1 MARVRLLVTDPA
13 TRYTLQALLERDG
26 HSITQEG
33 ADVII
38 VGDLGQAFPAAAEAP
53 TLVLATATQLPNA
66 AAALREG
73 IYGYVLL
80 PLEPGE
86 VEIRVRQA
94 AQGSD
99 APGERPLMT
108 LEEAELEII
117 RDTVR
122 RCGNNRAKAARVL
135 GIGRNTLWRK
145 LKKSG
150 EGEET
155 PGDAS

>member
-26 HSITQEG
+26 HSISPDE

-38 VGDLGQAFPAAAEAP
+38 AGDLDQAFPTAADAP
-53 TLVLATATQLPNA
+53 TLVLATATQLPGV
-66 AAALREG
+66 AAALRKG

-80 PLEPGE
+80 PLQPGE
-86 VEIRVRQA
+86 IEIRVRQA
-94 AQGSD
+94 AQGID
-99 APGERPLMT
+99 APSERPLMT

-122 RCGNNRAKAARVL
+122 RCGNNRAKAARIL
-135 GIGRNTLWRK
+135 DIGRNTLWRK

-150 EGEET
+150 DDEET
-155 PGDAS
+155 S